1 MKVVRDLLDM
11 PITDAAGQPVG
22 RVDGVVAVHVA
33 GRPLRL
39 EAIELG
45 GATLARR
52 LHPRLARLARAL
64 SARLSPRRGRPCR
77 FALEHVRVARRR
89 VRLTNDTPAGA
100 ALGWE
105 RWLRRAV
112 VERIPGGS

>member
-1 MKVVRDLLDM
+1 MNIVRDLLDM
-11 PITDAAGQPVG
+11 PITDADGQPVG
-22 RVDGVVAVHVA
+22 RVDGIIATYVA

-52 LHPRLARLARAL
+52 VHPRLARLARAL
-64 SARLSPRRGRPCR
+64 SARLSPRHGRPCR

-89 VRLTNDTPAGA
+89 VQLAKDTTAGS

-112 VERIPGGS
+112 IERIPGG